1 VTAARYRFEV
11 VVALKEGLA
20 DPAGRAVADALPAL
34 GWTNVPEVHIG
45 KSIVLAVEADDAAQ
59 AEAQVV
65 EMADRFLTNPVIERY
80 HLRSL
85 VEGEA
90 L

>member
-1 VTAARYRFEV
+1 MSIFRFEV

-20 DPAGRAVADALPAL
+20 DPAGRAIGDALPAL
-34 GWTNVPEVHIG
+34 GWTNVHEVRVG
-45 KSIVLAVEADDAAQ
+45 KTIVLAVDAESAPE

-65 EMADRFLTNPVIERY
+65 DMADRFLTNPVIERY
-80 HLRSL
+80 RLRAL
-85 VEGEA
+85 AVEEA

>member
-1 VTAARYRFEV
+1 MSTFRFEV

-34 GWTNVPEVHIG
+34 GWTNVHEVRMG
-45 KSIVLAVEADDAAQ
+45 KSIVLGVDAATEAE
-59 AEAQVV
+59 AEAQVA

-80 HLRSL
+80 HVRSL
-85 VEGEA
+85 TGGEA

>member
-1 VTAARYRFEV
+1 VTTQYRFEV

-45 KSIVLAVEADDAAQ
+45 KSIVLTVEADDAAE
-59 AEAQVV
+59 AEAQVSD
-65 EMADRFLTNPVIERY
+65 MADRFLTNPVIERY

-85 VEGEA
+85 IEGET